1 MDIKKIL
8 IIVIIAVIAI
18 AGFNYYSGAQSEKN
32 RAAQAAET
40 EALRASIPQ
49 SAAAPIKDDKSEP
62 STRILSDDEIAAA
75 NKDIIDAANKEK
87 REASNNEYAANKES
101 IDASKRQICASVTSV
116 SESAMKAR
124 LNGVPIQTALAT
136 LDSTNNGSDSAVM
149 INRMYTAII
158 TDAYRQPN
166 FSTDKY
172 KEDAIREF
180 ALTNYLACIDAVAKW

>member
-1 MDIKKIL
+1 MDIKKI
-8 IIVIIAVIAI
+8 VIIAAVLLLALI
-18 AGFNYYSGAQSEKN
+18 GYNYYSSAQSEKA
-32 RAAQAAET
+32 RAVRVAET

>member
-1 MDIKKIL
+1 MDIKKIV
-8 IIVIIAVIAI
+8 IIVAVLLLAFI
-18 AGFNYYSGAQSEKN
+18 GFNYYSSAQSEKA
-32 RAAQAAET
+32 RAERMAET
-40 EALRASIPQ
+40 EALQASIPQ
-49 SAAAPIKDDKSEP
+49 PVAVEAHIDGQ
-62 STRILSDDEIAAA
+62 TQGVSDAEISVA
-75 NKDIIDAANKEK
+75 NRNVINAANKEK
-87 REASNNEYAANKES
+87 RESSNNKYAANKES
-101 IDASKRQICASVTSV
+101 VDTSKKQICDSVTSV

-136 LDSTNNGSDSAVM
+136 LDSANNGSDSAVM
-149 INRMYTAII
+149 INKMYTAII